1 MCSRDHFIPESFLSI
16 KSDLFNGIYHYF
28 LINAFNLCYLNILQT
43 LNSYTLYRVCKRL
56 AYADFS
62 HYQQTSIASFD
73 TSVTPPPP
81 KKRVNTQV
89 GNTPKRKSIITRR
102 LIESTSQG
110 TEHKSALEQTRMW
123 RARPRI
129 SLEIWTV

>member
-1 MCSRDHFIPESFLSI
+1 MCSRDHFIPECFLSI

-81 KKRVNTQV
+81 KKKKRTTRS
-89 GNTPKRKSIITRR
+89 GKTRKSKNIDRIY
-102 LIESTSQG
+102 SQVKG
-110 TEHKSALEQTRMW
+110 KGGWVKLAFKSADAKSSHTRYN
-123 RARPRI
+123 
-129 SLEIWTV
+129 V